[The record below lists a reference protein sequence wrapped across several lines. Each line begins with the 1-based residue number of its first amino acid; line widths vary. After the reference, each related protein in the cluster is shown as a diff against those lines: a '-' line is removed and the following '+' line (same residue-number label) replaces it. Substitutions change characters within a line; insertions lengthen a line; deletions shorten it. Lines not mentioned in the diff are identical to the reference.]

1 MSQAEIVNQD
11 APVLPERFLGR
22 VGGPGLRLLV
32 LGALHGNE
40 PDGVIALQSVFAA
53 VEREELQLG
62 GSVTG
67 LLGNRRAYN
76 RGLRYLER
84 DLNRGWGDASEP
96 EDETALERR
105 ELRVAIE
112 AEVQAAKD
120 AGEELLVLD
129 LHSTSGPGAPFAIPP
144 PGGAQGLIERALDA
158 SGLPQVAGL
167 AERIDSALLSW
178 LQLRDVACLVMEGG
192 QADRPETSL
201 NLEAALWRVM
211 GDLLGLP
218 NARAVCAEA
227 EEQLARATVGLPAH
241 LEVSYVHETTTSS
254 RFIMDRP
261 QGRPFVGF
269 QAVAEGELLAQDEGG
284 PITAPFDGYLL
295 MPLYQGQ
302 GREGFFLA
310 RGL

>member
-1 MSQAEIVNQD
+1 MSQAEILKPG
-11 APVLPERFLGR
+11 APILPERFLGR

-40 PDGVIALQSVFAA
+40 PDGVIALQSVLAT
-53 VEREELQLG
+53 VQSQGLSLK

-84 DLNRGWGDASEP
+84 DLNRGWGDAFDP

-105 ELRVAIE
+105 ELRAAIE
-112 AEVQAAKD
+112 LELQAAQQ
-120 AGEELLVLD
+120 AGEPLLVLD

-144 PGGAQGLIERALDA
+144 PGGAQGLIEQAIDA
-158 SGLPQVAGL
+158 SGLPRVAGL

-178 LQLRDVACLVMEGG
+178 LQLREVDCLVMEGG
-192 QADRPETSL
+192 QADRPGTAL
-201 NLEAALWRVM
+201 NLEAALWRVL
-211 GDLLGLP
+211 GALLGLQR
-218 NARAVCAEA
+218 AREIAPEAEA
-227 EEQLARATVGLPAH
+227 QLERATEGLPAH
-241 LEVSYVHETTTSS
+241 LEVSYVHETTAQS

-269 QAVAEGELLAQDEGG
+269 QAVAEGELLAQDEAG

-302 GREGFFLA
+302 GGEGFFLA
-310 RGL
+310 RGI

>member
-1 MSQAEIVNQD
+1 VSQVEILKPG
-11 APVLPERFLGR
+11 APALPERFLGR

-40 PDGVIALQSVFAA
+40 PDGVIALQSVLTA
-53 VEREELQLG
+53 VEQRGLALR

-84 DLNRGWGDASEP
+84 DLNRGWGDSSEP

-105 ELRVAIE
+105 ELSAAIE
-112 AEVQAAKD
+112 LEVQAAKD
-120 AGEELLVLD
+120 AGERILVLD

-144 PGGAQGLIERALDA
+144 PGGAQGLIEEALDA

-178 LQLRDVACLVMEGG
+178 LQLRGVDCLVMEGG

-201 NLEAALWRVM
+201 NLEAALWRVL
-211 GDLLGLP
+211 GALLGLP
-218 NARAVCAEA
+218 EAQQVSVEA
-227 EEQLARATVGLPAH
+227 EEQLVRATDGLPAH
-241 LEVSYVHETTTSS
+241 LEVSYVHETTANSQ
-254 RFIMDRP
+254 FIMDRP
-261 QGRPFVGF
+261 QGRPFAGF
-269 QAVAEGELLAQDEGG
+269 QAVAEGELLAQDVGG

-302 GREGFFLA
+302 GGEGFFLA
-310 RGL
+310 RGI